1 MSIVGG
7 TILSD
12 DSAKWE
18 LCKIDES
25 VLSKDSELLQGKTV
39 EQIKSETLANVPAKT
54 NVTVV
59 VGVVNFP
66 VHSRTATIPLPS
78 GYVRSQCRYF
88 INTVRFSYDNDSSN
102 AYSWAYSSMINRGNG
117 VVSLSKSPDDYGGI
131 NIPYLCIAVK

>member
-1 MSIVGG
+1 M
-7 TILSD
+7 
-12 DSAKWE
+12 
-18 LCKIDES
+18 
-25 VLSKDSELLQGKTV
+25 LQGKTV

-54 NVTVV
+54 NVTVF

-102 AYSWAYSSMINRGNG
+102 AYSWAYSSMINQGNG

>member
-1 MSIVGG
+1 M
-7 TILSD
+7 
-12 DSAKWE
+12 
-18 LCKIDES
+18 
-25 VLSKDSELLQGKTV
+25 QGKTV

-88 INTVRFSYDNDSSN
+88 INTVRFSYDNDSS
-102 AYSWAYSSMINRGNG
+102 MINQGNG